1 MLELKNLEELVLF
14 INTVGD
20 IIPYEYKPD
29 GFDGYEVT
37 VSREYLKECV
47 ELFTELMKQ
56 TDRDDIDPWDNKPY
70 LLAMRL
76 YDEAYYEMCYGDGK
90 LAAAYA
96 EDEYDEE

>member
-1 MLELKNLEELVLF
+1 MLELRNLEELVLF

-37 VSREYLKECV
+37 VPREYLKECV
-47 ELFTELMKQ
+47 ELFTELMRQ
-56 TDRDDIDPWDNKPY
+56 TDKDDIDPWDNKPY

-76 YDEAYYEMCYGDGK
+76 YDEAYYEMCYGDRK
-90 LAAAYA
+90 LADAYA
-96 EDEYDEE
+96 EDDYEE

>member
-37 VSREYLKECV
+37 VPREYIKECV
-47 ELFTELMKQ
+47 ELFTELMRQ
-56 TDRDDIDPWDNKPY
+56 TDKNDIDPWDNKPY

-96 EDEYDEE
+96 EDKYDEE